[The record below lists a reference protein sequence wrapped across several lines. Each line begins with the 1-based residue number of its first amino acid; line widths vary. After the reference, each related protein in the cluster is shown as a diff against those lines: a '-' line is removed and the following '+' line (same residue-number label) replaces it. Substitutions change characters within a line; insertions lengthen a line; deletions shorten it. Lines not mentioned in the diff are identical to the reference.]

1 MEMILLQIATFESS
15 VYTLESVPSYPVDP
29 AMLIL

>member
-1 MEMILLQIATFESS
+1 MEIILLQTATLESS
-15 VYTLESVPSYPVDP
+15 VYTLESVPSHLVDP